1 MKGKQDGLKG
11 RMSEQRIRFFKDLLH
26 CLLLNG
32 LLLGWWFLGH
42 KWSTWP
48 LWVLCGT
55 ALAFVVRSA
64 SEGLFLPA
72 TRVQGWLSK
81 TLGVFEE
88 KQIKNLER
96 LFVRYVSTEKQRS
109 SSENREEVTEEAK
122 VPVKRAQKPAPSK
135 VTASKASA
143 KKTSAKKR

>member
-11 RMSEQRIRFFKDLLH
+11 KMSEQRMRFFKDLLH

-55 ALAFVVRSA
+55 ALAFVVRAA

-81 TLGVFEE
+81 TLGGFEE

-96 LFVRYVSTEKQRS
+96 LFVRYVSIEKQRS
-109 SSENREEVTEEAK
+109 SSESTEEVKA
-122 VPVKRAQKPAPSK
+122 PVKRAQKPAS
-135 VTASKASA
+135 SKATTSKTSA

>member
-1 MKGKQDGLKG
+1 MKGKQDGLRGK
-11 RMSEQRIRFFKDLLH
+11 MSEQRMRFFKDLLH

-48 LWVLCGT
+48 LWILCGT
-55 ALAFVVRSA
+55 ALAFVVRAA
-64 SEGLFLPA
+64 SEGVFLPA

-81 TLGVFEE
+81 TLGAFEE

-96 LFVRYVSTEKQRS
+96 LFVRYVSTEKKRP
-109 SSENREEVTEEAK
+109 SSENTEEVKEEVKA
-122 VPVKRAQKPAPSK
+122 PVKRAQKPAPSK
-135 VTASKASA
+135 TSA

>member
-1 MKGKQDGLKG
+1 
-11 RMSEQRIRFFKDLLH
+11 MSEQRMRFFKDLLH

-55 ALAFVVRSA
+55 ALAFVVRAA

-72 TRVQGWLSK
+72 TRVQSWLSK
-81 TLGVFEE
+81 TLGAFEE
-88 KQIKNLER
+88 RQIQNLER
-96 LFVRYVSTEKQRS
+96 LFVRYVSTAKKRS
-109 SSENREEVTEEAK
+109 SSESTEEVKEELKA
-122 VPVKRAQKPAPSK
+122 PVKQ
-135 VTASKASA
+135 A
-143 KKTSAKKR
+143 KKSVAKKKTTSKTSLKKR